1 MQSVL
6 DQNLFITRTVLLFAA
21 FSFMG
26 WLLETAYRSITNR
39 RFVNPGYL
47 YGPFV
52 PIYGVGGIIVMLAG
66 IFLYERSLPVQMAAF
81 AALTTV
87 LEFVVGIVLEKIFGH
102 RLWSYEGYRF
112 NLMGIVC
119 LRYAFIWAALAWVF
133 YYFIFPVTYLAIAA
147 VPDAAA
153 GILMSLFLLYFAAD
167 LFLSTLKMLD
177 FFRRVRS
184 LYTGVAQFTNA
195 DLAQHTERFRRL
207 LASFPE
213 LGRIMERV
221 IADGVSVKFNT
232 LLTKLSVPKPGRGK
246 RKAVFVRQIEPEYL
260 EIAGEILA
268 NSEYQRLKE
277 FYHHSGTIYEHL
289 QYVSYLSYRIAKAL
303 GLDYRSAARGA
314 LLHDFFLYDWRTHDE
329 PDLPK
334 NVNHGIA
341 HPRIA
346 LENARRHFTLNAVEE
361 DIIVTHMWPLTLRP
375 PRYMESY
382 VVTFADKF
390 SASREYTLRLK
401 DFFALAPLK
410 LRARKKK

>member
-6 DQNLFITRTVLLFAA
+6 DQNLFVTRTLLLFAA

-39 RFVNPGYL
+39 RLINPGYL

-66 IFLYERSLPVQMAAF
+66 IFLHEQSLPVQMAAF
-81 AALTTV
+81 ALLTTV
-87 LEFVVGIVLEKIFGH
+87 LEFAVGVVLEKIFGH

-112 NLMGIVC
+112 NIMGIVC
-119 LRYAFIWAALAWVF
+119 LRYAFIWAALAWIF
-133 YYFIFPVTYLAIAA
+133 FYFIYPVTFFALERVPDGAAIAA
-147 VPDAAA
+147 ASAFV
-153 GILMSLFLLYFAAD
+153 LYFLAD
-167 LFLSTLKMLD
+167 LTLSTLKMLD
-177 FFRRVRS
+177 FFRRMRT
-184 LYTGVAQFTNA
+184 LYTGVSHFTNA
-195 DLAQHTERFRRL
+195 DLSHFKDRFRRL
-207 LASFPE
+207 LVSFPE
-213 LGRIMERV
+213 LGSVMERV

-232 LLTKLSVPKPGRGK
+232 LLTKLSAPKLIRGK
-246 RKAVFVRQIEPEYL
+246 KKAAPAKQIEPEYL
-260 EIAGEILA
+260 EIVGEILA
-268 NSEYQRLKE
+268 NGEYQRLKE

-334 NVNHGIA
+334 DVNHGMA

-346 LENARRHFTLNAVEE
+346 LENARKHFILNAVEE

-382 VVTFADKF
+382 IVTFADKF
-390 SASREYTLRLK
+390 SASREYSLRLK
-401 DFFALAPLK
+401 DFFARTL
-410 LRARKKK
+410 